1 MGKHR
6 IHIKIKVLLTPGKT
20 TPIDIRK
27 PDNIKKA
34 IEKLST
40 VPEKFNLFSKYT
52 KNTPIENENKANNKY
67 LNLKGYSELTFFT
80 SIGMLPKISPIK
92 QKLVCVGKL
101 SNKACRMFPKRSTPI
116 IPPKTIGNKNKKF
129 FLKFLNRP
137 NIEFISL
144 SYMPNITQS
153 TPLLIPGRIA
163 PAPSNMP
170 IKKFWI
176 FFKRITIKLYVRKN
190 LL

>member
-1 MGKHR
+1 MDKHR

-20 TPIDIRK
+20 TPIDIKK

-40 VPEKFNLFSKYT
+40 VSEKFNLFSKYT
-52 KNTPIENENKANNKY
+52 KNIPIANVNKANNKY

-101 SNKACRMFPKRSTPI
+101 SNKTCKIFPKRSTPI
-116 IPPKTIGNKNKKF
+116 IPPKAIGNKNKKF
-129 FLKFLNRP
+129 FLKFLNKP

-144 SYMPNITQS
+144 SYIPNITQS

-163 PAPSNMP
+163 PTPSNMP
-170 IKKFWI
+170 IKKFLI
-176 FFKRITIKLYVRKN
+176 FMTEHHLSLTI
-190 LL
+190 